1 MVNINNKFLTLVLTA
16 GLFFATAAVA
26 LADTVPYAQI
36 ESQSGHS
43 MEYARV
49 HELMSQCPVNYYV
62 YEVFDDNNDTGTT
75 VSVGKYQWIGSD
87 MSKGTVKIEDA
98 NGNRVHAIITPAQY
112 AAGQYP
118 GGTAKATTPPT
129 TPKAPVV
136 ATPKPTTP
144 VVATPAKTPPST
156 STATPA
162 TTTPAVE
169 APATTDPTQVATA
182 EVAQTPEQINI
193 AQAELKAKMDEA
205 KIQIAAYRQQLGD
218 EQVTIPDTSTTPA
231 KKLGFW
237 QRFKVWVASGW
248 AKTKAIF

>member
-1 MVNINNKFLTLVLTA
+1 
-16 GLFFATAAVA
+16 
-26 LADTVPYAQI
+26 
-36 ESQSGHS
+36 
-43 MEYARV
+43 
-49 HELMSQCPVNYYV
+49 V
-62 YEVFDDNNDTGTT
+62 YEVFDNNDNTGEQ
-75 VSVGKYQWIGSD
+75 VSVGKYQWIGTD
-87 MSKGTVKIEDA
+87 MTNGTVKIEDA

-144 VVATPAKTPPST
+144 VVATPAKTAPST

-169 APATTDPTQVATA
+169 APATDDPTQVATA
-182 EVAQTPEQINI
+182 EVAQTPEQISA
-193 AQAELKAKMDEA
+193 AQVALKAKMDEA
-205 KIQIAAYRQQLGD
+205 KIQIAAYRQQLGA
-218 EQVTIPDTSTTPA
+218 EQVTIPDASTTSATPA

-237 QRFKVWVASGW
+237 QRFKVWVSSGW